1 MVTHHPNQVKIG
13 YIVEHIVGINQ
24 DETLGLLSYFWKFH
38 LSLPRDLKY
47 KYLGAHDLQP
57 LIPDLTFHQCLLPD
71 MQQYRVSFGEK
82 KGGNIEKSSEEKF
95 EILEIKNFDQISA
108 IQGDQCSVI
117 SDSQFFLGSVNCELN
132 EQH

>member
-1 MVTHHPNQVKIG
+1 
-13 YIVEHIVGINQ
+13 
-24 DETLGLLSYFWKFH
+24 
-38 LSLPRDLKY
+38 
-47 KYLGAHDLQP
+47 
-57 LIPDLTFHQCLLPD
+57 

-82 KGGNIEKSSEEKF
+82 KSGNIEKSSEEKF

-117 SDSQFFLGSVNCELN
+117 SDSQFFLGSVNRELN